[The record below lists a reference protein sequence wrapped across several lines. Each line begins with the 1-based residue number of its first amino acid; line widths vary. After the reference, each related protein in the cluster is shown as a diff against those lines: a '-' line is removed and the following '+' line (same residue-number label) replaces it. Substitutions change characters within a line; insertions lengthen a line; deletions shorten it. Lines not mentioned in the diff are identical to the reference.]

1 MNRYQLGISAGLALL
16 GTLLLALY
24 LRRVENEVSGGP
36 PVPLLVAR
44 ASLARGAVI
53 ADAMLAVRDV
63 PSAYVDGRAVR
74 ASELEHVLGLR
85 LAGALGA
92 TDTLLWSDLAIGEES
107 RGLSA
112 LVQPGKLA
120 HSVRVGG
127 TGASQ
132 LIRPGDYVDVFAG
145 AALLLQR
152 VMVLAVGT
160 NTQRDG
166 WSGDDTQRD
175 GWSGDDAHLLT
186 FSLDPEQTHLLKS
199 NESRGITAGVRSA
212 DDDHVILDLPPPGS
226 RSPVV
231 QKPHGPL
238 PLQ

>member
-24 LRRVENEVSGGP
+24 LRRVETEVSGGP

-44 ASLARGAVI
+44 ASLARGVVI
-53 ADAMLAVRDV
+53 ADAMLAVREV

-120 HSVRVGG
+120 HSVPVGG

-152 VMVLAVGT
+152 VLVLAVGT
-160 NTQRDG
+160 N
-166 WSGDDTQRD
+166 TQRD

-199 NESRGITAGVRSA
+199 NESRGISAGVRNA

-238 PLQ
+238 PLH